1 MTKIWTKF
9 QASQLTVAFGALA
22 VLGILALSL
31 VAALV
36 MRSQEIDVW
45 RKQMSNNSLVLA
57 EHTHQVMLS
66 ANIALDG
73 IAERVKGEGADDQ
86 DAFRKLLGTP
96 EIFRMLKDKT
106 EFLPQV
112 DVATVVAKN
121 GDVLNFTRSYPP
133 PPINLADRDYFKAQL
148 NDPNAA
154 SFISNAVRNKGN
166 GKWVFYISR
175 RLNDTRGEMLGLVL
189 IGISVD
195 AFTNFY
201 ERLGVN
207 LGSGASVTLYRN
219 DYSVLTRWPFQDAL
233 IGKVNRSGS
242 TYTIVERLKRD
253 NDVLYLK
260 APRFSENGRQVGR
273 LGATRMVRRYPLI
286 VNMTITEDFFLANWQ
301 RSVKGIAVVSA
312 LCCLALLAGVAVIAA
327 VLRQR
332 ERDLVLTLELKRRAE
347 AANHAK
353 SEFLANMS
361 HEIRTPM
368 NGIIGMTE
376 LIHDTEL
383 TAEQL
388 EYLRSIK
395 ISADNLLDII
405 NDVLDFSK
413 IEVGRIEIE
422 ATPFLLRSMVGH
434 ALRTVSVRAGQKG
447 LEVVFDA
454 DPEVPD
460 AVLGDPGRLRQVL
473 INLVGNAVKF
483 TERGVIEVQV
493 SLAEQTAEGV
503 LLRFQVTDQGVGIPR
518 ELQGRIFEA
527 FEQGDASTTKLFGGT
542 GLGLAICK
550 RLAGLMG
557 GSIEVQSEPGV
568 GSTFSFTSRL
578 RLQEGVFQEGAPDQ
592 ALSGVRVL
600 VLDDVAINRSMF
612 AAFLSRW
619 GMEVTL
625 AGDGE
630 QALGQLAELAQQG
643 RLPQLLLADVNLPG
657 RDGWDLAR
665 QLRGERRYDELK
677 IVMLPSAGMRGDAG
691 RCSELRVEGYL
702 TKPIVHAE
710 LREALIA
717 VLGGAVAGTEPV
729 TRHRVREANAR
740 LQILVA
746 DDVEINREMVRII
759 LEKRGH
765 QVRLAGNGREA
776 VQLQRET
783 CCDAIFMDMQMP
795 ELDGYQATRE
805 IRAQEQGGPRRTP
818 IVAMTAYALQGDRDK
833 CLAAGADAYLSKPA
847 RPAEILALLEQ
858 LVPSAYA
865 AQTAAGPSVADA
877 VPDPAPEPE
886 ALRVFDVEDLIGRLG
901 GRGEMV
907 ARFVEM
913 FSGVVTGYLAALR
926 DAVEQGDLEQTRIQ
940 AHTIKGAAA
949 NISAWQLRQTAEE
962 LEQLARAGEC
972 EGAGQLLQRLETG
985 YGEFVAES
993 SAYLGRP
1000 ELS

>member
-1 MTKIWTKF
+1 MPKIWTKF

-22 VLGILALSL
+22 VLAILALSC
-31 VAALV
+31 VAAWV

-73 IAERVKGEGADDQ
+73 IVERARAEGAGDPE
-86 DAFRKLLGTP
+86 AFRKLLGTP

-195 AFTNFY
+195 AFTSFY

-242 TYTIVERLKRD
+242 TYTIVEKLKRD
-253 NDVLYLK
+253 NDVMYLK
-260 APRFSENGRQVGR
+260 APRLSENGRQVGR
-273 LGATRMVRRYPLI
+273 LGATRVVRRYPLI

-332 ERDLVLTLELKRRAE
+332 ERDLVQTIELKRRAE

-422 ATPFLLRSMVGH
+422 STPFLLRSMVGH

-447 LEVVFDA
+447 LEVVFDVA
-454 DPEVPD
+454 TEVPD

-483 TERGVIEVQV
+483 TERGAIEVQV
-493 SLAEQTAEGV
+493 SLAEQTAEEV
-503 LLRFQVTDQGVGIPR
+503 LLKFQVADQGVGIAR
-518 ELQGRIFEA
+518 ELQDRIFEA

-542 GLGLAICK
+542 GLGLAICR

-557 GSIEVQSEPGV
+557 GSIAVQSEPGA
-568 GSTFSFTSRL
+568 GSTFSFTARL
-578 RLQEGVFQEGAPDQ
+578 RLQEGVFQKGDPPPQ
-592 ALSGVRVL
+592 LSGIRVL
-600 VLDDVAINRSMF
+600 VVDDVAINRSLLE
-612 AAFLSRW
+612 AFLSRW
-619 GMEVTL
+619 GMAVTL

-630 QALGQLAELAQQG
+630 EALRLLADQAQEG

-657 RDGWDLAR
+657 RDGWDLVR
-665 QLRGERRYDELK
+665 QLRGERCYDELK
-677 IVMLPSAGMRGDAG
+677 IIMLPSAGMSGEAA

-717 VLGGAVAGTEPV
+717 VLSGAVSGAEPV
-729 TRHRVREANAR
+729 TRHRVREGSTR

-765 QVRLAGNGREA
+765 VVRLASNGREA
-776 VQLQRET
+776 VQLQREAS
-783 CCDAIFMDMQMP
+783 CDAIFMDMQMP

-805 IRAQEQGGPRRTP
+805 IRAQEQGGLRRTP

-833 CLAAGADAYLSKPA
+833 CLAAGADAYLAKPA

-858 LVPSAYA
+858 LLP
-865 AQTAAGPSVADA
+865 TADVTQATAGPHQ
-877 VPDPAPEPE
+877 VPEAPEPSPE
-886 ALRVFDVEDLIGRLG
+886 PDALLVFDVEDLIGRLG
-901 GRGEMV
+901 GRSEMV
-907 ARFVEM
+907 ARFVEL
-913 FSGVVTGYLAALR
+913 FCGVTTGYLAALR
-926 DAVEQGDLEQTRIQ
+926 DAVEQGDLEKTRIQ

-949 NISAWQLRQTAEE
+949 NISAWQLRQAAEA
-962 LEQLARAGEC
+962 LEQLARAGER
-972 EGAGQLLQRLETG
+972 EGAGQLLEQLETG
-985 YGEFVAES
+985 YGEFLSES
-993 SAYLGRP
+993 SAYLSRP
-1000 ELS
+1000 PV